1 MLVVLVATVARGRR
15 CGLVLVLV
23 ATVARVKRA
32 PVRPGLVL
40 VATVARI
47 KRAPVRPGLV
57 LVLWRRPLPAAL
69 FAGAG
74 AASLVVAGTLLVV
87 GDTTIQGEAH
97 DNVMVCTC
105 LPHVFEATHTS
116 AVFTLT
122 Y

>member
-23 ATVARVKRA
+23 ATVVRV
-32 PVRPGLVL
+32 
-40 VATVARI
+40 

-87 GDTTIQGEAH
+87 GDTTIRGEASV
-97 DNVMVCTC
+97 DVLVCTS
-105 LPHVFEATHTS
+105 LGTLYAALTRVAARTRSPIS
-116 AVFTLT
+116 AIFFTIFSIQ
-122 Y
+122 